1 MRAGK
6 ARTVE
11 WGERSLGTQRPL
23 RARAL
28 ATGHLLVLSG
38 VGRIRALAH
47 AVLPKRVRQGLG
59 PVYAW
64 LLDALRSS
72 EGAQGG
78 DADWED
84 YAVLTRRIRTLA
96 RARLRRV
103 GARPPQLISLRVQ
116 DLSTAAGS
124 LRFARPEAPQVSIVI
139 PVYGN
144 AKLTVECL
152 SSILRNTRDVS
163 YEVLVVDDGSD
174 DAVAD
179 VLRRVDNIT
188 YLRNAQRLGF
198 VLSCNAAAER
208 ARGEFL
214 LLLNN
219 DVQVTPN
226 WLAPLVRTF
235 SAFDQVGAVGP
246 KIVFPDGRLQEAG
259 AHINRD
265 ASTTLIGA
273 FDDPSRPRYRYIR
286 EVDCVSGVC
295 LLVRSEV
302 FRKLGGF
309 DPGFAPAYCEDM
321 DLCLRLRDMG
331 MRVFCNPESVIVHH
345 LSATS
350 DLEPGYKQR
359 YVVQNQQRLSVKW
372 QRRLEELNRVR
383 LIAFYLPQFH
393 PIPEND
399 RWWGKGFTE
408 WVNVAKARP
417 NFRGHYQPH
426 LPADLGFYDLRVE
439 DVMEQQ
445 AELAKRYGLHGFCF
459 YYYWFRSTRLLEMPL
474 ERMLETGKPRIPFCL
489 CWANENWT
497 RRWDGREDDVLIAQ
511 QHSEDD
517 DRAVAQDLARYMK
530 HPQYVRVNGRP
541 LLLIYRVDVFPD
553 IKRSTEVWRDV
564 CRRAGVGEIYLAM
577 VESFG
582 LARGGVYPGRYGFD
596 ASVEFPPH
604 EMSAPTRRPR
614 LLNPHYRGTV
624 SDYRE
629 IVVKYLQKDVPDHVR
644 FRAVFPG
651 WDNTPRQQDRAFIFA
666 HASPGGYQ
674 AWLEAIL
681 EQTRQQNFGDERLV
695 FINAWNEWGEG
706 AHLEPDRR
714 FGHGFLEATR
724 NALEAWLLSGDVRD

>member
-1 MRAGK
+1 
-6 ARTVE
+6 
-11 WGERSLGTQRPL
+11 
-23 RARAL
+23 
-28 ATGHLLVLSG
+28 
-38 VGRIRALAH
+38 
-47 AVLPKRVRQGLG
+47 
-59 PVYAW
+59 
-64 LLDALRSS
+64 
-72 EGAQGG
+72 
-78 DADWED
+78 
-84 YAVLTRRIRTLA
+84 
-96 RARLRRV
+96 
-103 GARPPQLISLRVQ
+103 
-116 DLSTAAGS
+116 
-124 LRFARPEAPQVSIVI
+124 
-139 PVYGN
+139 
-144 AKLTVECL
+144 
-152 SSILRNTRDVS
+152 
-163 YEVLVVDDGSD
+163 
-174 DAVAD
+174 
-179 VLRRVDNIT
+179 
-188 YLRNAQRLGF
+188 
-198 VLSCNAAAER
+198 
-208 ARGEFL
+208 
-214 LLLNN
+214 
-219 DVQVTPN
+219 
-226 WLAPLVRTF
+226 
-235 SAFDQVGAVGP
+235 
-246 KIVFPDGRLQEAG
+246 
-259 AHINRD
+259 
-265 ASTTLIGA
+265 
-273 FDDPSRPRYRYIR
+273 
-286 EVDCVSGVC
+286 
-295 LLVRSEV
+295 
-302 FRKLGGF
+302 
-309 DPGFAPAYCEDM
+309 
-321 DLCLRLRDMG
+321 MG